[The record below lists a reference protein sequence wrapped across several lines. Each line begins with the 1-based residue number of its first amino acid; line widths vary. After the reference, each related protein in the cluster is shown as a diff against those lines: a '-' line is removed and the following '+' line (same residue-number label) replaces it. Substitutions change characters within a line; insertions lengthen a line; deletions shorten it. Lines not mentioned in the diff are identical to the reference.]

1 MTNFFNSFYA
11 KISAI
16 FLLLILILGGVMGYV
31 TYRSSVRFIRE
42 TDQKLNVNLA
52 PNMSKELEAQIGD
65 SLRVDDIKNS
75 IHYMMVFNPKIEIY
89 VLDHGGAIL
98 AYFADPPQ
106 KVKAARVDLH
116 PIRSYLQQPGQNLIL
131 GPDPRNPGEQ
141 RPFSASTLQIGSR
154 TGYLYIILGGEQ
166 YASAFNML
174 KDSYI
179 FRTALIALGLAILA
193 TGLLG
198 LVIFA
203 FLTRRLRRMTATVRS
218 FERGDQQERIRPQ
231 SDDELGQ
238 LGSSFDAMA
247 DTITAQ
253 IQKLNQNDRL
263 RRELIANISHDL
275 RSPLASMQGYL
286 ETILLKDHGISEEER
301 RNYLKIIF
309 KNTASLS
316 LLVEELFELS
326 KLEARQVEKRCEP
339 FSISDLCQD
348 IVLKLRPEADKQGI
362 NLQLM
367 VDAVVPLV
375 NADIRLVERAV
386 TNLLR
391 NALRYSE
398 PEGNVELI
406 VIPMDGWVRV
416 KVSDD
421 GCGIS
426 EEDLPHI
433 FDRFYKGKS
442 RNGASNS
449 KSTGL
454 GLTIARKIVQL
465 HESDLAVQSRVGEGT
480 TFSFDLHAA

>member
-1 MTNFFNSFYA
+1 MTTFINSFYA
-11 KISAI
+11 KISVI
-16 FLLLILILGGVMGYV
+16 FLLLILVLGGVMGYI

-42 TDQKLNVNLA
+42 TDQKLNVDLA
-52 PNMSKELEAQIGD
+52 SNMSRELEAQIGD

-89 VLDHGGAIL
+89 VLDQNGTIL

-106 KVKAARVDLH
+106 KVKAHKVSLS
-116 PIRSYLQQPGQNLIL
+116 PIHTFIQQPGEQLIL

-141 RPFSASTLQIGSR
+141 RPFSASTLQIGSQ
-154 TGYLYIILGGEQ
+154 TGYLYIVLGGEQ

-174 KDSYI
+174 RDSYI
-179 FRTALIALGLAILA
+179 FRTALIALVLAILV

-198 LVIFA
+198 LIVFA
-203 FLTRRLRRMTATVRS
+203 YLTRRLRKMTTAVRA
-218 FERGDQQERIRPQ
+218 FEQGDMQQRIAPE
-231 SDDELGQ
+231 SNDELSR
-238 LGSSFDAMA
+238 LGRSFDAMA
-247 DTITAQ
+247 DTITRQ
-253 IQKLNQNDRL
+253 IQKLSQNDRM
-263 RRELIANISHDL
+263 RRELIANVSHDL
-275 RSPLASMQGYL
+275 RSPLASIQGYL
-286 ETILLKDHGISEEER
+286 ETILLKDPKLSAEDR
-301 RNYLKIIF
+301 RRYLEIIF

-326 KLEARQVEKRCEP
+326 KLEARQVEKKCEP

-348 IVLKLRPEADKQGI
+348 IVLKLRPEADKQDI
-362 NLQLM
+362 NLQLV
-367 VDAVVPLV
+367 VDAVIPLV

-398 PEGNVELI
+398 PGGNVRLI

-442 RNGASNS
+442 REGASNP

-454 GLTIARKIVQL
+454 GLAIARKIVQL
-465 HESDLAVQSRVGEGT
+465 HDSDLAVQSRIGEGT